1 MLSTLSAHLS
11 LSDRLSAHLRRQAKP
26 KPEQQKLGASNGV
39 VRAELDMQ
47 RTVQERSEDSAVV
60 GREAICAAEEQEP
73 AAALHTLP
81 DDVLLHIVM
90 ACDGD
95 WLISVPEREA
105 VSALGSLCKDVLQQL
120 YRLQPSVYMR
130 VCSLPA
136 TMARLTRGPWRIVL
150 LYTGEPTAEVVEEAW
165 KGHVRSIDARRTTL
179 TPAVARRVVPELLG
193 AGSSLHVFGLSHV
206 KLNGRWTTTFGQAAV
221 CSTALLELQL
231 DACGLS
237 GPVPELSLPALQI
250 LWMSNNQMTG
260 GLEPLL
266 GCTALQE
273 RKVVSSEHEG
283 RWGAAPLDTLH
294 APVRCR
300 GTCLTQHRGGLL
312 AYDEIW

>member
-1 MLSTLSAHLS
+1 MMSSLLSRRRAKQHRDKMVRTKSSMQSDNESAPHSLSLVQEDERSDDSTL
-11 LSDRLSAHLRRQAKP
+11 
-26 KPEQQKLGASNGV
+26 V
-39 VRAELDMQ
+39 
-47 RTVQERSEDSAVV
+47 ER
-60 GREAICAAEEQEP
+60 GEAICAVEEQEP

-81 DDVLLHIVM
+81 DDLLMCIVG
-90 ACDGD
+90 ACGA
-95 WLISVPEREA
+95 WLIGVPEHEA
-105 VSALGSLCKDVLQQL
+105 VSALGILCKDVLQQL
-120 YRLQPSVYMR
+120 YRLQPLVGVKVR
-130 VCSLPA
+130 RLPA
-136 TMARLTRGPWRIVL
+136 LKRLTRGPWRIVL